1 MAAKIKRTVMS
12 AACFQEAG
20 PGKRIQV
27 YRDKEVVFSQGSPA
41 NTLFYIQSGIVMLTT
56 ASKKGNKKAVL
67 ALLQQGDLFGE
78 CCLARQ
84 TRRACS
90 ATTIGLSTL
99 TRLDKIFFK
108 RELKRN
114 REFADMFIEY
124 LIAQTARF
132 KADLADHFLNFSERR
147 LARILLMHKE
157 FARTSTGAPG
167 IPFYPSRTCS
177 NGWHYPR
184 KNKPSP
190 PCRAAEA
197 RNPSLPLRIRS
208 EPTIHRSI
216 APKSLSVVKGSIGR
230 W

>member
-1 MAAKIKRTVMS
+1 MS

-20 PGKRIQV
+20 PGKRIRV

-41 NTLFYIQSGIVMLTT
+41 NALFYIQSGIVMLTT

-78 CCLARQ
+78 CCLAQQ
-84 TRRACS
+84 TRRTCS

-99 TRLDKIFFK
+99 TRLDKIFFQ

-167 IPFYPSRTCS
+167 IHFTQTALAEMVGTTRGRINRFLNDFRKRGYIRY
-177 NGWHYPR
+177 NGEMVID
-184 KNKPSP
+184 
-190 PCRAAEA
+190 AAGLAEF
-197 RNPSLPLRIRS
+197 LQ
-208 EPTIHRSI
+208 
-216 APKSLSVVKGSIGR
+216 G
-230 W
+230 